1 VEATAERVAGRRVM
15 VESAQGAA
23 SAAPAESA
31 SKNDAADSAAK
42 RDLKADAMSSSAI
55 QAVLDVFP
63 AEIRDVE
70 EMDQ

>member
-1 VEATAERVAGRRVM
+1 M
-15 VESAQGAA
+15 VESAQGVAGAA
-23 SAAPAESA
+23 AAPAESGAKSDNGAA
-31 SKNDAADSAAK
+31 SGK

-70 EMDQ
+70 EMEP

>member
-1 VEATAERVAGRRVM
+1 
-15 VESAQGAA
+15 VESAQGVA
-23 SAAPAESA
+23 SAAAPAESGAKSDSGSA
-31 SKNDAADSAAK
+31 SK

-70 EMDQ
+70 EIKP